1 MEKFTQVFERY
12 ELKYKLTPNDYL
24 KMKEELL
31 KYMKVDKYGISTI
44 QSIYYDTPS
53 FTLIR
58 KSIDKPAFKEKLRL
72 RSYGLAKPD
81 SPCFLEI
88 KRKTEGLVYKRRIP
102 VKEQIAK
109 DFMNY
114 RGNFEDSQISRE
126 LTYFRNYYKDLIPQ
140 ILIIYERESFYKDN
154 SEVRV
159 TFDFNPRYR
168 QTDLNLHTSLEGI
181 PLMNEEL
188 IFMEIKVLH
197 NMPLWLT
204 GILNKLKI
212 KRGSISKVGEAYR
225 REKEKRIK
233 LNQLQ
238 A

>member
-1 MEKFTQVFERY
+1 MEKKFQQVFERY
-12 ELKYKLTPNDYL
+12 ELKYKLTKDEYL
-24 KMKEELL
+24 AFKEELL

-53 FTLIR
+53 YLLVR
-58 KSIDKPAFKEKLRL
+58 KSIDKPIFKEKIRL
-72 RSYGLAKPD
+72 RSYGLASDD

-88 KRKTEGLVYKRRIP
+88 KRKAEGLVYKRRIP
-102 VKEQIAK
+102 VKEKIAK

-114 RGNFEDSQISRE
+114 RGDFEDSQISRE
-126 LTYFRNYYKDLIPQ
+126 LTCFRNYYKNLIPKF
-140 ILIIYERESFYKDN
+140 LIIYERESFYKEN

-168 QTDLNLHTSLEGI
+168 IDDLNLHTSLEGI
-181 PLMNEEL
+181 PLMKEES

-204 GILNKLKI
+204 NIINKTKI
-212 KRGSISKVGEAYR
+212 KRGSISKVGEAYL
-225 REKEKRIK
+225 REKEKRNS
-233 LNQLQ
+233 LRMAL
-238 A
+238 